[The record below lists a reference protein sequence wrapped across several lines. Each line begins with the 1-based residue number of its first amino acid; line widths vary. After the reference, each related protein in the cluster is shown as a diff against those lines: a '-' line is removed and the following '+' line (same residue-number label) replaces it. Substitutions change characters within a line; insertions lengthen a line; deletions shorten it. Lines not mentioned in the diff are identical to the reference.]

1 MCNSRSMLMNFHFLS
16 TINWKSL
23 LWPQKSNSLTTTLHV
38 HYAFIS
44 VSLLS
49 LHDYDMNFNTEKFA
63 NIWWFERDGISVI
76 KFKAAL
82 MYFLSGVIV
91 AVAVIVAYSSLIFW
105 VGAGTCSKITSCCL
119 QSLIGKLSFLL
130 VPTMVQLYSV
140 HAKRNEHWTK
150 QTLWELHISTPHEF
164 LTAANSWCGPT
175 NESIVQKWINEIQ
188 LTPDNSNLEGKSKKK
203 FELLWVRSK

>member
-16 TINWKSL
+16 TLNWKSL

-91 AVAVIVAYSSLIFW
+91 AVAVVVAYSSLFFEWGRERAVRLHHVVYKVWLVSYLFFLFQLWYSCTVYMQKGMNIGQSKHYESYTFQPLMSFW
-105 VGAGTCSKITSCCL
+105 
-119 QSLIGKLSFLL
+119 QQLIADVDPPMK
-130 VPTMVQLYSV
+130 VYC
-140 HAKRNEHWTK
+140 KNE
-150 QTLWELHISTPHEF
+150 
-164 LTAANSWCGPT
+164 
-175 NESIVQKWINEIQ
+175 
-188 LTPDNSNLEGKSKKK
+188 
-203 FELLWVRSK
+203 

>member
-38 HYAFIS
+38 HYVFIS

-91 AVAVIVAYSSLIFW
+91 AVAVVVAYSSLFFEW
-105 VGAGTCSKITSCCL
+105 GRERKITSCCL
-119 QSLIGKLSFLL
+119 QSLIGQLSFLL

-188 LTPDNSNLEGKSKKK
+188 STPDNSNLEGKSKKK
-203 FELLWVRSK
+203 FELLGVRSK

>member
-91 AVAVIVAYSSLIFW
+91 AVAVVVAYSSLFFEW
-105 VGAGTCSKITSCCL
+105 GRERKITSCCL
-119 QSLIGKLSFLL
+119 QSLIGQLSFLL

-140 HAKRNEHWTK
+140 HAKMNEHWTK

-188 LTPDNSNLEGKSKKK
+188 STPDNSNLEGKSKKK
-203 FELLWVRSK
+203 FELLGVRSK

>member
-91 AVAVIVAYSSLIFW
+91 AVAVVVAYSSLFFEW
-105 VGAGTCSKITSCCL
+105 GRERKITSCCL
-119 QSLIGKLSFLL
+119 QSLIGQLSFLL

-188 LTPDNSNLEGKSKKK
+188 STPDNSNLEGKSKKK
-203 FELLWVRSK
+203 FELLGVRSK